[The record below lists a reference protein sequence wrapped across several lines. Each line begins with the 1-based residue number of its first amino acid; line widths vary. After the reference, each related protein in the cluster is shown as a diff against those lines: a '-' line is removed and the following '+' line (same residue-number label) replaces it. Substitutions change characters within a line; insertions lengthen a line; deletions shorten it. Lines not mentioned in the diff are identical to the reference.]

1 MKASIPRGGLA
12 AALPARVT
20 RGPTVI
26 VLAALFPTA
35 SVTVTTSVV
44 LPVVPAV
51 YRPAASTL
59 PPEPL
64 VVSA

>member
-1 MKASIPRGGLA
+1 MSVPRGGVA
-12 AALPARVT
+12 PALPARAT

-26 VLAALFPTA
+26 VLVALFPIA

-59 PPEPL
+59 PPEPF